1 MNHIAQLVRL
11 TPLALALLPMPSWAD
26 AASDIAELKAR
37 LVQLEQ
43 QVKDAAAKPAPVA
56 APAASSTGLQVGDT
70 KFGFKGYVKL
80 DAISSQFSEG
90 EVGRTVGRDFYVP
103 NQIPVFG
110 AANTGATAGTNG
122 KSRNFF
128 DLHAKQTRFIVT
140 TETPTGGANALKG
153 HIEMDFLSSTQ
164 GDELISNGYSP
175 ELRQAFF
182 TYGKWM
188 AGQAWTTFQD
198 LGALPETA
206 DFVGSS
212 DGAVFGRQPQV
223 RYTTGPWQFSLENS
237 QTVVGDDKAN
247 GAALASTGK
256 AGTPIATPVESN
268 DNVIPDLVARYTHKG
283 DFGYVSTAALVRQLK
298 AKNPSGAV
306 NVGDSK
312 TGYGVS
318 VSGKIK
324 VGSKDDIRFM
334 VTHGDGIGR
343 YMALNTSND
352 ATLDTATGELDLIG
366 ITAGYV
372 TYHHM
377 WTDKLRSNFQL
388 SAFSADNPDSV
399 TADATKNV
407 SSGLVNL
414 MYAVNP
420 KLDVGVE
427 GLHATR
433 EVEGGAD
440 GDMNRLHFMAR
451 YNF

>member
-1 MNHIAQLVRL
+1 MSRLAQLIRL
-11 TPLALALLPMPSWAD
+11 TPLALALLPLNSWAD
-26 AASDIAELKAR
+26 ASSDIAELKAR
-37 LVQLEQ
+37 LAQLEQ
-43 QVKDAAAKPAPVA
+43 QVQEAAAKPASVA
-56 APAASSTGLQVGDT
+56 APASSSGLQVSDT

-110 AANTGATAGTNG
+110 GAGATAGTNG

-164 GDELISNGYSP
+164 GDERISNGYSP

-223 RYTTGPWQFSLENS
+223 RYTTGPWQFSMENS
-237 QTVVGDDKAN
+237 QTVVGSNKLNATPS
-247 GAALASTGK
+247 AA
-256 AGTPIATPVESN
+256 PVESN
-268 DNVIPDLVARYTHKG
+268 DNVAPDFVARYTQKG
-283 DFGYVSTAALVRQLK
+283 DFGHVSVAGLARQLK
-298 AKNPSGAV
+298 AKNPAGAV

-312 TGYGVS
+312 TGYGIS

-352 ATLDTATGELDLIG
+352 ATLNTATGELDLIG

-377 WTDKLRSNFQL
+377 WTDKLRSNLQF
-388 SAFSADNPDSV
+388 SVFSADNPDSV
-399 TADATKNV
+399 TADATKSV
-407 SSGLVNL
+407 SSGLINF

-420 KLDVGVE
+420 KLDIGVE

-433 EVEGGAD
+433 KVEGGAE
-440 GDMNRLHFMAR
+440 GDLDRLHFTAR

>member
-1 MNHIAQLVRL
+1 MNRITKIIRL
-11 TPLALALLPMPSWAD
+11 TPLALALLPVASWAD
-26 AASDIAELKAR
+26 TTSDIAELKAR

-43 QVKDAAAKPAPVA
+43 QVQNTANKPAPIA
-56 APAASSTGLQVGDT
+56 AQAAASTGLQISDT
-70 KFGFKGYVKL
+70 KFGFKGYVKV

-110 AANTGATAGTNG
+110 AAGTGATTGANG

-128 DLHAKQTRFIVT
+128 DMHAKQTRFIVT
-140 TETPTGGANALKG
+140 TETPTGGENVLKG
-153 HIEMDFLSSTQ
+153 HIEMDFLSSAQ
-164 GDELISNGYSP
+164 GDERVSNGYSP
-175 ELRQAFF
+175 ELRQAFV

-206 DFVGSS
+206 DFVGAS
-212 DGAVFGRQPQV
+212 DGTVFGRQPQV
-223 RYTTGPWQFSLENS
+223 RYTSGPWQLSMENS
-237 QTVVGDDKAN
+237 QTVVGSNKLNASPS
-247 GAALASTGK
+247 AA
-256 AGTPIATPVESN
+256 PVESN
-268 DNVIPDLVARYTHKG
+268 DNVIPDLVARYTHKA
-283 DFGYVSTAALVRQLK
+283 DFGYVSAAGLLRQLK
-298 AKNPSGAV
+298 VKNPSGAV
-306 NVGDSK
+306 NVGSDK

-318 VSGKIK
+318 ISGKIK

-352 ATLDTATGELDLIG
+352 ATLNTATGELDLIG

-372 TYHHM
+372 TYRHP
-377 WTDKLRSNFQL
+377 WTDKLRSNFQV
-388 SAFSADNPDSV
+388 SAFSANNPNSV
-399 TADATKNV
+399 TADATKTV
-407 SSGLVNL
+407 TSGLVNL

-433 EVEGGAD
+433 KVEGGAD

>member
-1 MNHIAQLVRL
+1 MKRLAQLIRL
-11 TPLALALLPMPSWAD
+11 TPLALALLPLNSWAD

-37 LVQLEQ
+37 LAQLEQ
-43 QVKDAAAKPAPVA
+43 QVQSAATKPAPVA
-56 APAASSTGLQVGDT
+56 ASTGLQVGDT

-110 AANTGATAGTNG
+110 GAGATAGANG

-164 GDELISNGYSP
+164 GDERISNGYSP

-237 QTVVGDDKAN
+237 QTVVGSNKLNATPS
-247 GAALASTGK
+247 AA
-256 AGTPIATPVESN
+256 PVESN
-268 DNVIPDLVARYTHKG
+268 DNVAPDLVARYTHKG
-283 DFGYVSTAALVRQLK
+283 DFGHVSVAGLARQLK
-298 AKNPSGAV
+298 AKNPVGAV
-306 NVGDSK
+306 NVGDNK
-312 TGYGVS
+312 TGYGIS
-318 VSGKIK
+318 LSGKVK
-324 VGSKDDIRFM
+324 VSSKDDIRFM

-352 ATLDTATGELDLIG
+352 ATLNTATGELDLIG

-388 SAFSADNPDSV
+388 SAFTANNPDSV
-399 TADATKNV
+399 TADATQRV
-407 SSGLVNL
+407 SSGLINL

-433 EVEGGAD
+433 KVEGGAE
-440 GDMNRLHFMAR
+440 GDLDRLHFTAR

>member
-1 MNHIAQLVRL
+1 MNRIAQLIRL
-11 TPLALALLPMPSWAD
+11 TPLALALLPLNSWAD
-26 AASDIAELKAR
+26 AGSDIAELKAR
-37 LVQLEQ
+37 LAQLEQ
-43 QVKDAAAKPAPVA
+43 QVKEAAAKPAPVA
-56 APAASSTGLQVGDT
+56 APAAASTGLQVGDT

-110 AANTGATAGTNG
+110 AAGPTKDANG

-164 GDELISNGYSP
+164 GDERISNGYSP

-212 DGAVFGRQPQV
+212 DGAVFGRQPQI
-223 RYTTGPWQFSLENS
+223 RYTTGPWQFSIENS
-237 QTVVGDDKAN
+237 QTVVGDHKLNIPKAPATTRT
-247 GAALASTGK
+247 AA
-256 AGTPIATPVESN
+256 PVESN
-268 DNVIPDLVARYTHKG
+268 DNVVPDLVARYTHKG
-283 DFGYVSTAALVRQLK
+283 DFGYVSTAGLVRQLK
-298 AKNPSGAV
+298 AKNPSGATN

-312 TGYGVS
+312 TGYGIS

-352 ATLDTATGELDLIG
+352 ATLNTATGELDLIG

-377 WTDKLRSNFQL
+377 WTNKLRSNLQL
-388 SAFSADNPDSV
+388 SVFSANNPDSV
-399 TADATKNV
+399 TADATKSV
-407 SSGLVNL
+407 SSGLINL

-420 KLDVGVE
+420 KLDIGVE

-433 EVEGGAD
+433 KVEGGAE
-440 GDMNRLHFMAR
+440 GDLDRLHFTAR

>member
-1 MNHIAQLVRL
+1 MNRLARLIRL
-11 TPLALALLPMPSWAD
+11 TPLALALLPLNSWAD

-37 LVQLEQ
+37 LAQLEQ
-43 QVKDAAAKPAPVA
+43 QVQEAAAKPAPVA
-56 APAASSTGLQVGDT
+56 ARAASTSGLQVGDT
-70 KFGFKGYVKL
+70 RFGFKGYVKL

-110 AANTGATAGTNG
+110 GAGATAAANG

-140 TETPTGGANALKG
+140 TETPTGGPDALKG
-153 HIEMDFLSSTQ
+153 HIEMDFLSSAQ
-164 GDELISNGYSP
+164 GDERVSNGYSP

-212 DGAVFGRQPQV
+212 DGSVFGRQPQV

-237 QTVVGDDKAN
+237 QTVVGDSNAN
-247 GAALASTGK
+247 AAALASTGK
-256 AGTPIATPVESN
+256 AGTPIASPVESN
-268 DNVIPDLVARYTHKG
+268 DNVVPDLVARYTHKG
-283 DFGYVSTAALVRQLK
+283 DFGYVSTAGLVRQLK

-312 TGYGVS
+312 TGYGLS
-318 VSGKIK
+318 ISGKIK

-334 VTHGDGIGR
+334 LSHGAGIGR

-352 ATLDTATGELDLIG
+352 ATLNTATGELDLID
-366 ITAGYV
+366 ITAGYM
-372 TYHHM
+372 TYRHV
-377 WTDKLRSNFQL
+377 WTEALRSNFQI
-388 SAFSADNPDSV
+388 SAFSASNPASI
-399 TADATKNV
+399 TADATKKV
-407 SSGLVNL
+407 ASGLVNL

-433 EVEGGAD
+433 EVEGGAE
-440 GDMNRLHFMAR
+440 GDMNRLHFTAR

>member
-1 MNHIAQLVRL
+1 MNRIAQLIRL
-11 TPLALALLPMPSWAD
+11 TPLALALLPFNSWAD
-26 AASDIAELKAR
+26 ANSDIAELKAR
-37 LVQLEQ
+37 LAQLEQ

-56 APAASSTGLQVGDT
+56 APAAASTGLQVGDT

-110 AANTGATAGTNG
+110 GAGATAGANG
-122 KSRNFF
+122 KARNTF
-128 DLHAKQTRFIVT
+128 DMHAKQTRFIVT
-140 TETPTGGANALKG
+140 TETPTGGENALKG
-153 HIEMDFLSSTQ
+153 HIEMDFLSSAQ
-164 GDELISNGYSP
+164 GDERISNGYSP
-175 ELRQAFF
+175 ELRQAFV

-223 RYTTGPWQFSLENS
+223 RYSNGPWQLSVENS
-237 QTVVGDDKAN
+237 QTVVGDNKAN
-247 GAALASTGK
+247 AAALASTGK
-256 AGTPIATPVESN
+256 AGTPIASPVETN
-268 DNVIPDLVARYTHKG
+268 DNAVPDVVARYTHKG
-283 DFGYVSTAALVRQLK
+283 DFGYVSAAGLLRQLK
-298 AKNPSGAV
+298 AKNPAGAA

-312 TGYGVS
+312 TGYGIS

-343 YMALNTSND
+343 YMSLNTSND
-352 ATLDTATGELDLIG
+352 ATLNTATGELDLIG

-377 WTDKLRSNFQL
+377 WTDKLRSNLQF
-388 SAFSADNPDSV
+388 SVFSADNPDSV
-399 TADATKNV
+399 TADATKSV
-407 SSGLVNL
+407 KSGLINL

-420 KLDVGVE
+420 KLDIGVE

-433 EVEGGAD
+433 KVEGGAE
-440 GDMNRLHFMAR
+440 GDLDRLHFMAR

>member
-1 MNHIAQLVRL
+1 MNRIAQLIRL
-11 TPLALALLPMPSWAD
+11 TPLALALLPLNSWAD
-26 AASDIAELKAR
+26 AGSDIAELKAR
-37 LVQLEQ
+37 LAQLEQ
-43 QVKDAAAKPAPVA
+43 QVKEAAAKPAPVA
-56 APAASSTGLQVGDT
+56 APAAASTGLQVGDT

-110 AANTGATAGTNG
+110 AAGTGATAGTNG

-164 GDELISNGYSP
+164 GDERISNGYSP
-175 ELRQAFF
+175 ELRQAFI

-223 RYTTGPWQFSLENS
+223 RYTTGPWQFAMENS
-237 QTVVGDDKAN
+237 QTVVGGSSAN
-247 GAALASTGK
+247 AATTA
-256 AGTPIATPVESN
+256 APIETN

-306 NVGDSK
+306 NVGDSQ
-312 TGYGVS
+312 TGYGLT

-334 VTHGDGIGR
+334 VTHGAGIGR

-352 ATLDTATGELDLIG
+352 ATLNTATGELDLID

-372 TYHHM
+372 TYHHK

-388 SAFSADNPDSV
+388 SAFSASNPSTITV
-399 TADATKNV
+399 DATKKV

-433 EVEGGAD
+433 KVEGGAE
-440 GDMNRLHFMAR
+440 GDMDRLHFMAR

>member
-1 MNHIAQLVRL
+1 MSRLAQLIRL
-11 TPLALALLPMPSWAD
+11 TPLALALLPLNSWAD

-37 LVQLEQ
+37 LAQLEQ
-43 QVKDAAAKPAPVA
+43 QVQEAAAKPAPVA
-56 APAASSTGLQVGDT
+56 APASSGGLQVSDT

-110 AANTGATAGTNG
+110 AAGTGATAGANG
-122 KSRNFF
+122 KARNFF

-140 TETPTGGANALKG
+140 TETPTGGENALKG
-153 HIEMDFLSSTQ
+153 HIEMDFLSSAQ
-164 GDELISNGYSP
+164 GDERISNGYSP
-175 ELRQAFF
+175 ELRQAFV
-182 TYGKWM
+182 TYGKWL

-223 RYTTGPWQFSLENS
+223 RYTNGPWQLAVENS
-237 QTVVGDDKAN
+237 QTVVGGSNAN
-247 GAALASTGK
+247 GGATAA
-256 AGTPIATPVESN
+256 PVESN
-268 DNVIPDLVARYTHKG
+268 DSVVPDVVARYTHKG
-283 DFGYVSTAALVRQLK
+283 SFGYVSTAGLVRQLK
-298 AKNPSGAV
+298 AKNPVAGGV
-306 NVGDSK
+306 NIGDSK
-312 TGYGVS
+312 TGYGIT

-343 YMALNTSND
+343 YMSLNTSND
-352 ATLDTATGELDLIG
+352 ATINTATGELDLIG

-372 TYHHM
+372 TYHHK
-377 WTDKLRSNFQL
+377 WTDKLRSNLQF
-388 SAFSADNPDSV
+388 SVFSADNPDSA
-399 TADATKNV
+399 TADATKSV
-407 SSGLVNL
+407 SSGLINL

-420 KLDVGVE
+420 KLDIGVE

-433 EVEGGAD
+433 KVEGGAE
-440 GDMNRLHFMAR
+440 GDMDRLHFMAR

>member
-1 MNHIAQLVRL
+1 MHRIAQLIRL
-11 TPLALALLPMPSWAD
+11 TPLALALLPLNSWAD
-26 AASDIAELKAR
+26 TTSDIAELKAR
-37 LVQLEQ
+37 LAQLEQ
-43 QVKDAAAKPAPVA
+43 QVQEAAAKPTLGA
-56 APAASSTGLQVGDT
+56 APTTASSPGLQVSDT

-110 AANTGATAGTNG
+110 GAGANG

-140 TETPTGGANALKG
+140 TETPTGGENTLKG
-153 HIEMDFLSSTQ
+153 HLEMDFLSSAQ
-164 GDELISNGYSP
+164 GDERVSNGYSP

-212 DGAVFGRQPQV
+212 DGSVFGRQPQV

-237 QTVVGDDKAN
+237 QTVLGGTGVGT
-247 GAALASTGK
+247 AA
-256 AGTPIATPVESN
+256 PVESN
-268 DNVIPDLVARYTHKG
+268 DNVVPDLVARYTRKG
-283 DFGYVSTAALVRQLK
+283 DFGHVSMAGLARQLK
-298 AKNPSGAV
+298 AKNPNGAI

-312 TGYGVS
+312 TGYGIS

-324 VGSKDDIRFM
+324 VGRQDDIRFM
-334 VTHGDGIGR
+334 LTHGSGIGR
-343 YMALNTSND
+343 YMALNTGND
-352 ATLDTATGELDLIG
+352 ATLNTATGELDLID
-366 ITAGYV
+366 ITAGYM
-372 TYHHM
+372 TYRHV

-388 SAFSADNPDSV
+388 SAFSASNPDSI
-399 TADATKNV
+399 TADATKKV
-407 SSGLVNL
+407 ASGLVNL

-427 GLHATR
+427 GLHASR
-433 EVEGGAD
+433 EVEGGAE
-440 GDMNRLHFMAR
+440 GDMNRLHFTAR